1 MLSQSVCLFVFRSF
15 YNHTIMDEI
24 DVSLLQFYNHTITD
38 EIDVSLLQE
47 KLILPKL
54 LDFVCGDLLY
64 IRFENLLGIFF
75 I

>member
-1 MLSQSVCLFVFRSF
+1 MLSQSVCLFVFQSF
-15 YNHTIMDEI
+15 YNYTNMDG
-24 DVSLLQFYNHTITD
+24 
-38 EIDVSLLQE
+38 IDVSLLQE

-54 LDFVCGDLLY
+54 LDFVCGVLLY